1 MKSTLE
7 KYNIRDTKKHYCDIN
22 NKVLSGLEI
31 ITCKA
36 NTSENVSHIKKQ
48 YMDHLLKN
56 IKFSI
61 KEKFDKELKGWTIS
75 VNELNLYGE
84 GATKEEAIEDLLD
97 SILEF
102 AEIYLEKV
110 DLYSKVESIET
121 QIYMLKV
128 LRCQG
133 SRDILRKELGL
144 QYARKI

>member
-1 MKSTLE
+1 MKVTLG
-7 KYNIRDTKKHYCDIN
+7 KYNVRDTKKHYCDIN

-48 YMDHLLKN
+48 YIDHLLKN

-61 KEKFDKELKGWTIS
+61 KEEFDKELKGWTIS

-84 GATKEEAIEDLLD
+84 GTTKEKAIEDLLN

-110 DLYSKVESIET
+110 DLYSRVESIEA

-133 SRDILRKELGL
+133 SKDVLKRELGL
-144 QYARKI
+144 

>member
-1 MKSTLE
+1 MKTTLK
-7 KYNIRDTKKHYCDIN
+7 KYNIRDTKEHYCNIN

-48 YMDHLLKN
+48 YIDYLLGN
-56 IKFSI
+56 VKFSI
-61 KEKFDKELKGWTIS
+61 KEEFDKELKGWTIS

-110 DLYSKVESIET
+110 DLYSKVEPIET

-128 LRCQG
+128 LRCRG
-133 SRDILRKELGL
+133 NEDVLRKELGL
-144 QYARKI
+144 